1 MCAPP
6 TVEGMTEILDA
17 LDVMV
22 EEGHMLCLHCTDGL
36 GRTGVA
42 EGCSLVGVHHELSVS
57 ERMGS
62 NALLK
67 LD

>member
-36 GRTGVA
+36 GRTGV
-42 EGCSLVGVHHELSVS
+42 HHELSVS